1 MELRHIRYFLAVANE
16 GSFTRAAALLG
27 IAQPPLSAQIKQL
40 ETEVGVSLFKRLAQ
54 GVELTAAGSAFAD
67 IARGIPALA
76 DHAARA
82 ALRTSRGEMGKV
94 ILGFTA
100 SSIYSMEVAGAIGA
114 FRQACPDVTLEL
126 EEANTARLLKGLHE
140 GWIDAAFLRLSEDDG
155 EALDLRPL
163 RSEPMI
169 AAVPEGHPAAAS
181 EAVSLMQFAND
192 PLLLFPR
199 EIGPVLFDAVVGAC
213 RQSGFEP
220 NCGQTTPQIASMIN
234 LVAARLG
241 IAIVPASMGS
251 LKAAG
256 VVFKSIVSPAPFA
269 PLAFACRRG
278 DTSPVVRNFK
288 LVVDTYLDP
297 SSR

>member
-140 GWIDAAFLRLSEDDG
+140 GWIDAAFLRLGEDDG

-192 PLLLFPR
+192 PLLLFPPR
-199 EIGPVLFDAVVGAC
+199 DRP
-213 RQSGFEP
+213 R
-220 NCGQTTPQIASMIN
+220 
-234 LVAARLG
+234 
-241 IAIVPASMGS
+241 IV
-251 LKAAG
+251 
-256 VVFKSIVSPAPFA
+256 
-269 PLAFACRRG
+269 RRG
-278 DTSPVVRNFK
+278 RRRMPAVGF
-288 LVVDTYLDP
+288 
-297 SSR
+297 